1 MARFDVL
8 KFGPNLLVLDVQTEL
23 LASLQSRVVVP
34 LRPVSHLPS
43 EPLPRLRPSLR
54 ILGDTYLL
62 GTPEIGAVPV
72 SQLGECVANLEDQRE
87 VIVDAIDFLLQG
99 F

>member
-8 KFGPNLLVLDVQTEL
+8 KFGPELLVIDVQAEL
-23 LASLQSRVVVP
+23 LADLQSRVVIP
-34 LRPVSHLPS
+34 LRRLPHIAN
-43 EPLPRLRPSLR
+43 EVLPRLRPSLR
-54 ILGDTYLL
+54 VLGETYLL

-72 SQLGECVANLEDQRE
+72 SQLGECVANVEDQRE
-87 VIVDAIDFLLQG
+87 IVVDAIDFLLQG

>member
-8 KFGPNLLVLDVQTEL
+8 KFGPNMLVLDVQTEL
-23 LASLQSRVVVP
+23 LESLQSRVVIP

-43 EPLPRLRPSLR
+43 GQLPRLRPSLR

-62 GTPEIGAVPV
+62 GTPEIVT
-72 SQLGECVANLEDQRE
+72 QLGERVANLEDQRE
-87 VIVDAIDFLLQG
+87 VVVDAIDFLLQG